1 MFIVIRD
8 IIIMNI
14 YFIKDIH
21 NNNNNNNN
29 NIINVSS
36 SNNSDI
42 CIKNHLDIINASSEI
57 KIIIKYNNNFKKNII
72 FNLEKLDSKYIDAF
86 IYRILQGF
94 YTFDKYKQN
103 IKSNKN
109 IYFYVPKLSNENK
122 KNLITIIYGSNIT
135 RNLINEPSNM
145 STPDKF
151 SKYSINFFKSIKNI
165 KIKVYNDKE
174 IKKIGLNLINAVGG
188 SSINKPRFLIIDYTP
203 PKYKKSICLIG
214 KGVTIDT
221 GGYSLKSSSHMN
233 NMYMDKEGASISIN
247 IIYILSKLKYK
258 NRIICFCPLVEN
270 IVSNSSIKPNDIIKA
285 YNGQTVEIVNTDA
298 EGRLIMADAL
308 TYACNKYKPDYIFDF
323 ATLTGWSE
331 KINCHSS
338 FTYFTTNEKISN
350 KIIEYGEKYGE
361 KNIRIPAWLEYM
373 SYIKSKIADVKNHG
387 YECKNSEGLM
397 SSLFLMNFI
406 PPKYRNNWCHFDIRM
421 SNYNNNVNIA
431 DGFATYLSLVKYI

>member
-8 IIIMNI
+8 IIMNI

-21 NNNNNNNN
+21 YNN

-86 IYRILQGF
+86 IYRILKGF
-94 YTFDKYKQN
+94 YTFEKYKQN
-103 IKSNKN
+103 IKSHKN

-165 KIKVYNDKE
+165 KIKVYNDKD
-174 IKKIGLNLINAVGG
+174 IKKIGLNLINAVGD

-203 PKYKKSICLIG
+203 PKSKKSICLIG

-221 GGYSLKSSSHMN
+221 GGYSIKSSSHMN

-285 YNGQTVEIVNTDA
+285 YNGQMVEIVNTDA

-387 YECKNSEGLM
+387 YECKNSDGLM

-406 PPKYRNNWCHFDIRM
+406 PPKYRNKWCHFDIRM

>member
-1 MFIVIRD
+1 
-8 IIIMNI
+8 MNI

-21 NNNNNNNN
+21 YNNN

-57 KIIIKYNNNFKKNII
+57 KIIVKYNNNFKKNII

-174 IKKIGLNLINAVGG
+174 IKKLGLNLINAVGG

-221 GGYSLKSSSHMN
+221 GGYSIKSSSHMN

-285 YNGQTVEIVNTDA
+285 YN
-298 EGRLIMADAL
+298 
-308 TYACNKYKPDYIFDF
+308 CNKYKPDYIFDF

-331 KINCHSS
+331 RINCHSS

-406 PPKYRNNWCHFDIRM
+406 PQKYRNNWCHFDIRM